1 MAETAANYQFDL
13 WWLKMPKLLASGTYM
28 HILPEPWSDIP
39 DTFPDRIGQQKYKTG
54 HVSDIVRTGPD
65 TFRTWSRIEMSSFK
79 SDTIGHDR
87 TLRTP
92 IGHFGVRTPIGH
104 IGGASSCHVGVKLI
118 SPFKFQS
125 KGTLLMR
132 MMGDSVIWNLQDLPQ
147 WSVTSTIVL

>member
-13 WWLKMPKLLASGTYM
+13 WWLKMPTLLASGTYM

-39 DTFPDRIGQQKYKTG
+39 DTFPDRIGQQNRTCFGHCPDRTG
-54 HVSDIVRTGPD
+54 HFPDMITHWNVQFQIGHNRT
-65 TFRTWSRIEMSSFK
+65 R
-79 SDTIGHDR
+79 SDTSDTNR
-87 TLRTP
+87 TL
-92 IGHFGVRTPIGH
+92 RTPIGH